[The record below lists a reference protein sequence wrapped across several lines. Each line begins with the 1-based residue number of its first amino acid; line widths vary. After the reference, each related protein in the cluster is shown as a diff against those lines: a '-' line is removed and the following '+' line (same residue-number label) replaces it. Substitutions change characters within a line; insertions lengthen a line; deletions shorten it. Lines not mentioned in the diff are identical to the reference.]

1 MPAPRPIAE
10 GSLYRAPMPHNPDP
24 RVSLTGDA
32 HLILLSPLDLRRELI
47 DREDQETT
55 FLVDPHALQHWLP
68 SSSSEVLRTLRGSL
82 TYVDDQQDEV
92 ADVLSARPQV
102 LTRLRNALLL
112 GLPPGVDTTCFRL
125 LACEALIFTLGE
137 VALRLR
143 IVVDKGWDS
152 GDVLAAFGVETR
164 DATCDA
170 VRAATLPLVRELRA
184 ACTTC
189 PPDHPLDLPYFHLM
203 YAGTARTSPL
213 ASGQDDVLRAL
224 LYPPDSGPLLD
235 HSPRRNEFVFL
246 GYAFSLVAGEA
257 DVEER
262 VREISIVVALCS
274 SVFRRF
280 ERVCDAV
287 ARVLSDTGSTCDR
300 PELLRLQETVQ
311 VEYEDLLS
319 PTLSYRHELLV
330 LREGLLQQWQ
340 ADRLAVRSRTLLGLL
355 HARLSRLDVEQ
366 GSRTARKLE
375 LLLLAVAAMSLFS
388 VATDAVS
395 LAGSGAWVVLAVVSC
410 AFFAVLA
417 YALRALRS

>member
-1 MPAPRPIAE
+1 MRA
-10 GSLYRAPMPHNPDP
+10 LYRASMAENPDLRP
-24 RVSLTGDA
+24 TLVGDA

-47 DREDQETT
+47 DREDQETR
-55 FLVDPHALQHWLP
+55 FLVDKHALQHWMP
-68 SSSSEVLRTLRGSL
+68 FSFSEVLRTLRGSL
-82 TYVDDQQDEV
+82 TYVDEQQDEV
-92 ADVLSARPQV
+92 AEVLTARPEA
-102 LTRLRNALLL
+102 LARLQYALVR
-112 GLPPGVDTTCFRL
+112 GLPPGVDAACFRL
-125 LACEALIFTLGE
+125 LACEALVFSMGE

-143 IVVDKGWDS
+143 LVVDKGWDS
-152 GDVLAAFGVETR
+152 GDASGAFGVETR

-170 VRAATLPLVRELRA
+170 VRAATLPLIRELRA
-184 ACTTC
+184 ACSTC

-203 YAGTARTSPL
+203 YAGATRTSPS
-213 ASGQDDVLRAL
+213 ASAQDGALRAL
-224 LYPPDSGPLLD
+224 LYPPDAGPLPD
-235 HSPRRNEFVFL
+235 HSPRRDEFVFL
-246 GYAFSLVAGEA
+246 GYAFSLVAVEA

-262 VREISIVVALCS
+262 LRELSIVVALCS
-274 SVFRRF
+274 AVFRRF

-287 ARVLSDTGSTCDR
+287 ARVLADTASTCDR

-330 LREGLLQQWQ
+330 LREGLLRQWQ
-340 ADRLAVRSRTLLGLL
+340 VDRLAMRSRTLLNLL

-366 GSRTARKLE
+366 GARTARKLE

-395 LAGSGAWVVLAVVSC
+395 LASSGAWLVLGMVSLAFLAVV
-410 AFFAVLA
+410 A